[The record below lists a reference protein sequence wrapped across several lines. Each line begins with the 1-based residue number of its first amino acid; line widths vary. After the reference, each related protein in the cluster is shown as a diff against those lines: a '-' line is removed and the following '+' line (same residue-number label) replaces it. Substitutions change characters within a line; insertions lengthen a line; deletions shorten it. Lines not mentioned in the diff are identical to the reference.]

1 MCLRIEWQEG
11 EFSWQR
17 SLSDKWTKY
26 YIKKKSYV
34 NSGTEKYIIIEV

>member
-17 SLSDKWTKY
+17 SLSDNWTKH
-26 YIKKKSYV
+26 YIKKSDI
-34 NSGTEKYIIIEV
+34 NSGTEKYMIIEV